1 MKNGRITATY
11 MCYKPECFHLSFT
24 TFKRYLNHQRDNH
37 SHEPDF
43 KVKCPVQLCCRS
55 YSVIS
60 SLTSHIS
67 RKHQNEKFGFNVDD
81 IEVPLNDP
89 ESDLP
94 NEAFPIMVEN
104 EPKPCVSFCP
114 RHLALFALKTQEIN
128 RLTDTTTNNIIENTA
143 ALLEEQEAHMK
154 AKIRSCFEKSGFDIN
169 NVEGLQDIM
178 NTQQTPNMD
187 ILKTT
192 KGRNKYLLQN
202 INMLVSILLS
212 S

>member
-1 MKNGRITATY
+1 MTGMTATF
-11 MCYKPECFHLSFT
+11 MCHKPECFHLSFT

-37 SHEPDF
+37 SDEPDF
-43 KVKCPVQLCCRS
+43 KVKCPVQLCCRL

-67 RKHQNEKFGFNVDD
+67 RKHQNQKLGFNVDD

-89 ESDLP
+89 ERDLP
-94 NEAFPIMVEN
+94 NEAFPNLVEN
-104 EPKPCVSFCP
+104 DPKASESFSP

-143 ALLEEQEAHMK
+143 ELLAQHKAHMK
-154 AKIRSCFEKSGFDIN
+154 AKIRSCFEKSGLDIN
-169 NVEGLQDIM
+169 NVGGLQDIM
-178 NTQQTPNMD
+178 NPQQTPNMD

-192 KGRNKYLLQN
+192 KSRNKYLSQN
-202 INMLVSILLS
+202 INMLVSIMWLWFY
-212 S
+212 